1 MNNRL
6 PQPGADV
13 EVLGVMGTFV
23 GADLMN
29 NGQVYFT
36 IRSSASNVSLMA
48 IKCGERLVGIHQIS
62 DCFVTVPSDAC
73 KWRKSPPGD
82 RFDKPFSMMLSHAVD
97 DFQASEDVQGFQ
109 AMLSRRNMAWAR
121 SR

>member
-1 MNNRL
+1 MNDRL
-6 PQPGADV
+6 PLPGAEV
-13 EVLGVMGTFV
+13 EVQGVMGSFV

-36 IRSSASNVSLMA
+36 IRSSASNVSKMA
-48 IKCGERLVGIHQIS
+48 IKCDECLVGIQRIS
-62 DCFVTVPSDAC
+62 DCVVTVSSEAC
-73 KWRKSPPGD
+73 KWRRSPTGD
-82 RFDKPFSMMLSHAVD
+82 RFDEHFSTMLGHTVED
-97 DFQASEDVQGFQ
+97 YQASADAQSFQ